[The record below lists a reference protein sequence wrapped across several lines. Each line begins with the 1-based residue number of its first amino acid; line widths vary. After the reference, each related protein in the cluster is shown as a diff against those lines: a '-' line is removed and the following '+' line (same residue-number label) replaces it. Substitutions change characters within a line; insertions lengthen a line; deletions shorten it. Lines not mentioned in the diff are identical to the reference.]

1 MGLSGVSFTYGI
13 TVDPTNLICA
23 VIDRLISVILC
34 ECISHQAKANAKT
47 PRYTSV
53 SRRPGGIYLSRQSVK
68 WQVALSRR
76 GRRELFS
83 VNDVHTMQIL
93 QMPIVKSKIQKI
105 ESQRSI
111 LVFCAP
117 SLYSISN
124 LVTQD

>member
-1 MGLSGVSFTYGI
+1 MGLFGVSFTYGI

-68 WQVALSRR
+68 WQVA
-76 GRRELFS
+76 
-83 VNDVHTMQIL
+83 
-93 QMPIVKSKIQKI
+93 I
-105 ESQRSI
+105 ESQGSEGTFLGERRPHDADLTDANRQVQNSKNRKPEINFSI
-111 LVFCAP
+111 LC
-117 SLYSISN
+117 S
-124 LVTQD
+124 